1 MKKSVWFEAL
11 MLALILIASVVGG
24 VAAGPLRVP

>member
-11 MLALILIASVVGG
+11 MLAVILIASVIGG
-24 VAAGPLRVP
+24 VGTGPLRMP